1 MFNYSTL
8 NELLEQIKDITRCD
22 VYDVEVQHSY
32 WLITL
37 CSSIV
42 VDNGP
47 TIRIK
52 AKIPYK

>member
-8 NELLEQIKDITRCD
+8 NDLLEQVKDITRCD
-22 VYDVEVQHSY
+22 IYDVEVQHSY

-42 VDNGP
+42 VDSGP

-52 AKIPYK
+52 AKIPYN